1 MGDVLLET
9 RTAYLSLKGT
19 SHSLVRTRHRSRSA
33 PRAAP
38 AAAGRRPLTY
48 SATLSWIKLN
58 SAPESPLYHTV
69 AAHAPLLGLEVLPVP
84 ACTQGEL
91 HAAWGASGAC
101 LRLGGCDD

>member
-33 PRAAP
+33 PRAAR
-38 AAAGRRPLTY
+38 AAAGHRPLTVVTEQCYY

-58 SAPESPLYHTV
+58 SAPESPLSPCGRQSPGSVPHLPTYSQ
-69 AAHAPLLGLEVLPVP
+69 AAQRSEKIPVSPL
-84 ACTQGEL
+84 
-91 HAAWGASGAC
+91 
-101 LRLGGCDD
+101 

>member
-9 RTAYLSLKGT
+9 RAVYLSPKET

-38 AAAGRRPLTY
+38 AAAGRRPLTVTEQCYY

-58 SAPESPLYHTV
+58 SAPESPLYGLCHTV
-69 AAHAPLLGLEVLPVP
+69 AAH
-84 ACTQGEL
+84 
-91 HAAWGASGAC
+91 
-101 LRLGGCDD
+101 D